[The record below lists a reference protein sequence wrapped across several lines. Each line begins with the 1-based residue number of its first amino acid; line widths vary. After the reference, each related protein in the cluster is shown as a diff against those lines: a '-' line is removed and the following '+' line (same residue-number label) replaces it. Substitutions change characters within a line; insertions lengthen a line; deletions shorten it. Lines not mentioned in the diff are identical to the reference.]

1 MFCCPISVQFEGGL
15 LVTAKVVYATYALSE
30 FLGKA
35 PAITE
40 VCGINFIHFNTFA
53 LLSYFEKIA
62 HMSVVLAYVSLW
74 LCNFVSL

>member
-53 LLSYFEKIA
+53 LFCFVCVL
-62 HMSVVLAYVSLW
+62 VVATVSL
-74 LCNFVSL
+74 CCKYM

>member
-1 MFCCPISVQFEGGL
+1 MYTQFCFPISVQFEGGL

-40 VCGINFIHFNTFA
+40 VCGIYSF
-53 LLSYFEKIA
+53 
-62 HMSVVLAYVSLW
+62 
-74 LCNFVSL
+74 

>member
-1 MFCCPISVQFEGGL
+1 MYVLKQFTLYSVCCFPISVQFEGGL

-40 VCGINFIHFNTFA
+40 VCGIY
-53 LLSYFEKIA
+53 LFECICF
-62 HMSVVLAYVSLW
+62 VLFCLCIDCDSVSL
-74 LCNFVSL
+74 CCK

>member
-40 VCGINFIHFNTFA
+40 VCGIYSF
-53 LLSYFEKIA
+53 
-62 HMSVVLAYVSLW
+62 
-74 LCNFVSL
+74 

>member
-1 MFCCPISVQFEGGL
+1 MYTLEQFTLYKIYCFPISLQFEGGL

-40 VCGINFIHFNTFA
+40 VCGIYSF
-53 LLSYFEKIA
+53 
-62 HMSVVLAYVSLW
+62 
-74 LCNFVSL
+74 

>member
-1 MFCCPISVQFEGGL
+1 MYVLEQLTLHVYSIFCFPISVQFEGGL

-40 VCGINFIHFNTFA
+40 VCGIYSF
-53 LLSYFEKIA
+53 
-62 HMSVVLAYVSLW
+62 
-74 LCNFVSL
+74 